1 MEKYEVNKMKK
12 KEKKERKPSYL
23 KEVHNEM
30 KRVTFPS
37 FKTVMKY
44 SFATI
49 LIVAFLT
56 GFFLLLSA
64 GLSTIKGAL

>member
-1 MEKYEVNKMKK
+1 MKK

-23 KEVHNEM
+23 KEVRNEM
-30 KRVTFPS
+30 KRVTFPT

-49 LIVAFLT
+49 AIVIFLI
-56 GFFLLLSA
+56 GFFLLLSFI
-64 GLSTIKGAL
+64 LSTVKGAL